1 MKAVTFLL
9 DLLYP
14 PRCAFCHDFL
24 ETSREG
30 LCAHCRTGLPFAQNG
45 GRQRFSFV
53 RACVSPLNY
62 EGDVRASLLR
72 YKFGGATGYA
82 KVYGRLVAGTV
93 RAELAGEYDL
103 VTWVP
108 LSRRRLR
115 ERGYDQARLLA
126 KATAKELGLPLTP
139 TLHKQR
145 NTQPQSG
152 TGDAAKRRAN
162 IAGAYRMKRGA
173 DVSGKRVLLID
184 DIVTTGATL
193 SECARVLGKARSR
206 WCAPRSRAPLT
217 KTAARRLRLTI
228 TSAVRMIQEFCFMMI
243 FERDIAIDLGTTNI
257 RVFVRGKGIML
268 REPSIVAVDKYTGRM
283 LKVRTRRRCSAA
295 HRRTSWLSI
304 RSVRASSRTMT

>member
-1 MKAVTFLL
+1 MKVVTFLL

-24 ETSREG
+24 ETSGDG

-53 RACVSPLNY
+53 RACVSPLTY

-82 KVYGRLVAGTV
+82 KVYGRLAANTV

-108 LSRRRLR
+108 LSRKRLR

-145 NTQPQSG
+145 NTQPLSG

-162 IAGAYRMKRGA
+162 IAGAYRMKKRRGR
-173 DVSGKRVLLID
+173 DR
-184 DIVTTGATL
+184 
-193 SECARVLGKARSR
+193 KAHPAHGRHR
-206 WCAPRSRAPLT
+206 HD
-217 KTAARRLRLTI
+217 RRDAFR
-228 TSAVRMIQEFCFMMI
+228 
-243 FERDIAIDLGTTNI
+243 
-257 RVFVRGKGIML
+257 
-268 REPSIVAVDKYTGRM
+268 
-283 LKVRTRRRCSAA
+283 
-295 HRRTSWLSI
+295 
-304 RSVRASSRTMT
+304 VRAGARQGGRRAGGVRHGRALR

>member
-1 MKAVTFLL
+1 MKVVTFLL

-24 ETSREG
+24 ETSGDG

-93 RAELAGEYDL
+93 RTELAGEYDL

-152 TGDAAKRRAN
+152 TGDAVKRRAN
-162 IAGAYRMKRGA
+162 IAGCVPHEAERGRDRKAHPAHGRHRHDRRDALRVCAGARQGGRGA
-173 DVSGKRVLLID
+173 GGVRHG
-184 DIVTTGATL
+184 
-193 SECARVLGKARSR
+193 
-206 WCAPRSRAPLT
+206 RA
-217 KTAARRLRLTI
+217 LR
-228 TSAVRMIQEFCFMMI
+228 
-243 FERDIAIDLGTTNI
+243 
-257 RVFVRGKGIML
+257 
-268 REPSIVAVDKYTGRM
+268 
-283 LKVRTRRRCSAA
+283 
-295 HRRTSWLSI
+295 
-304 RSVRASSRTMT
+304 

>member
-1 MKAVTFLL
+1 MKVVTFLL

-24 ETSREG
+24 ETSGDG

-126 KATAKELGLPLTP
+126 RSTAKELGLPLTP
-139 TLHKQR
+139 TL
-145 NTQPQSG
+145 SG

-162 IAGAYRMKRGA
+162 IAGAYRMKTGA
-173 DVSGKRVLLID
+173 DVTGKRILLMD

-193 SECARVLGKARSR
+193 SECARVLGKAGAEQVVCATVARS
-206 WCAPRSRAPLT
+206 A
-217 KTAARRLRLTI
+217 
-228 TSAVRMIQEFCFMMI
+228 
-243 FERDIAIDLGTTNI
+243 D
-257 RVFVRGKGIML
+257 
-268 REPSIVAVDKYTGRM
+268 
-283 LKVRTRRRCSAA
+283 
-295 HRRTSWLSI
+295 
-304 RSVRASSRTMT
+304 

>member
-1 MKAVTFLL
+1 MKVVTFLL

-14 PRCAFCHDFL
+14 PRCVFCHDFL
-24 ETSREG
+24 ETSGDG
-30 LCAHCRTGLPFAQNG
+30 LCAHCRTGLPFVQNG

-82 KVYGRLVAGTV
+82 KVYGRLVADTV
-93 RAELAGEYDL
+93 RTELAGEYDL

-108 LSRRRLR
+108 LSRKRLR
-115 ERGYDQARLLA
+115 ERGYDQAYLLA
-126 KATAKELGLPLTP
+126 RSTAKELGLPLTP

-162 IAGAYRMKRGA
+162 IAGAYRMKTGA
-173 DVSGKRVLLID
+173 DVTGKRILLMD

-193 SECARVLGKARSR
+193 SECARVLGKAGAEQVVCATVARS
-206 WCAPRSRAPLT
+206 A
-217 KTAARRLRLTI
+217 
-228 TSAVRMIQEFCFMMI
+228 
-243 FERDIAIDLGTTNI
+243 D
-257 RVFVRGKGIML
+257 
-268 REPSIVAVDKYTGRM
+268 
-283 LKVRTRRRCSAA
+283 
-295 HRRTSWLSI
+295 
-304 RSVRASSRTMT
+304 

>member
-1 MKAVTFLL
+1 MKVVTFLL

-30 LCAHCRTGLPFAQNG
+30 ICAHCKTGLPFAQNG
-45 GRQRFSFV
+45 GRQHFPFIP
-53 RACVSPLNY
+53 ACVSPLNY
-62 EGDVRASLLR
+62 EGNVRESLLR

-126 KATAKELGLPLTP
+126 KETAKELGLPLTP

-152 TGDAAKRRAN
+152 K
-162 IAGAYRMKRGA
+162 AGAEQ
-173 DVSGKRVLLID
+173 VVC
-184 DIVTTGATL
+184 AT
-193 SECARVLGKARSR
+193 VARS
-206 WCAPRSRAPLT
+206 A
-217 KTAARRLRLTI
+217 
-228 TSAVRMIQEFCFMMI
+228 
-243 FERDIAIDLGTTNI
+243 D
-257 RVFVRGKGIML
+257 
-268 REPSIVAVDKYTGRM
+268 
-283 LKVRTRRRCSAA
+283 
-295 HRRTSWLSI
+295 
-304 RSVRASSRTMT
+304 

>member
-1 MKAVTFLL
+1 MKVVTFLL

-14 PRCAFCHDFL
+14 PRCVFCHDFL
-24 ETSREG
+24 ETSGDG

-82 KVYGRLVAGTV
+82 KVYGRLVANTV

-108 LSRRRLR
+108 LSHKRLR

-152 TGDAAKRRAN
+152 TGDSAKRRAN
-162 IAGAYRMKRGA
+162 IAGAYRMKRSA
-173 DVSGKRVLLID
+173 DVTGKRILLMD

-193 SECARVLGKARSR
+193 SECARVLGKAGAEQVVCATVARS
-206 WCAPRSRAPLT
+206 A
-217 KTAARRLRLTI
+217 
-228 TSAVRMIQEFCFMMI
+228 
-243 FERDIAIDLGTTNI
+243 D
-257 RVFVRGKGIML
+257 
-268 REPSIVAVDKYTGRM
+268 
-283 LKVRTRRRCSAA
+283 
-295 HRRTSWLSI
+295 
-304 RSVRASSRTMT
+304 

>member
-1 MKAVTFLL
+1 MKVVTFLL

-30 LCAHCRTGLPFAQNG
+30 LCAHCKTGLPFAQNG
-45 GRQRFSFV
+45 GRQHFPFIP
-53 RACVSPLNY
+53 ACVSPLNY
-62 EGDVRASLLR
+62 EGNVRESLLR

-93 RAELAGEYDL
+93 R
-103 VTWVP
+103 
-108 LSRRRLR
+108 RRRLR

-126 KATAKELGLPLTP
+126 KATAKELGLPLTQ

-162 IAGAYRMKRGA
+162 ITGAYRMKRSA
-173 DVSGKRVLLID
+173 DVTRKRVLLID

-193 SECARVLGKARSR
+193 SECARVLGKAGAEQVVCATVARS
-206 WCAPRSRAPLT
+206 A
-217 KTAARRLRLTI
+217 
-228 TSAVRMIQEFCFMMI
+228 
-243 FERDIAIDLGTTNI
+243 D
-257 RVFVRGKGIML
+257 
-268 REPSIVAVDKYTGRM
+268 
-283 LKVRTRRRCSAA
+283 
-295 HRRTSWLSI
+295 
-304 RSVRASSRTMT
+304 

>member
-1 MKAVTFLL
+1 MKVVTFLL

-14 PRCAFCHDFL
+14 PRCTFCHDFL
-24 ETSREG
+24 ETSGDG

-82 KVYGRLVAGTV
+82 KVYGRLVADTV
-93 RAELAGEYDL
+93 RTELAGEYDL

-108 LSRRRLR
+108 LSRKRLR
-115 ERGYDQARLLA
+115 ERGYDQACLLA
-126 KATAKELGLPLTP
+126 RSTAKELGLPLTP

-162 IAGAYRMKRGA
+162 IAGAYRMKTGA
-173 DVSGKRVLLID
+173 DVTGKRILLMD

-193 SECARVLGKARSR
+193 SECARVLGKAGAEQVVCATVARS
-206 WCAPRSRAPLT
+206 A
-217 KTAARRLRLTI
+217 
-228 TSAVRMIQEFCFMMI
+228 
-243 FERDIAIDLGTTNI
+243 D
-257 RVFVRGKGIML
+257 
-268 REPSIVAVDKYTGRM
+268 
-283 LKVRTRRRCSAA
+283 
-295 HRRTSWLSI
+295 
-304 RSVRASSRTMT
+304 